1 MFLSGIMRTGI
12 LLLLI
17 GVGILVCLV
26 IPRIFEPRKMSI
38 RKEVPTTMD
47 TKQPKNVFDSP
58 LAGMWYD
65 ADAKTLAA
73 EIDRYIADADT
84 EPLENVQALVLP
96 HAGYRYSGSVAAFG
110 LKAAGGKQ
118 YKRVIVMGPSHRAFM
133 DGYAHVSN
141 ATHIA
146 TPLGEVPLDLE
157 AIEHLL
163 KHPEFRVVRNV
174 DASEHSV
181 QIQLPLLQRALD
193 EFQLVPIVVGT
204 VDDAAIKRMATILLD
219 IVTPDTL
226 VIASSDFTHYGA
238 NFGYRPFEDHI
249 LENLEKLDL
258 GAWEHIRDKDVAGFK
273 QYVDKTRAT
282 ICGRHPISILL
293 SMLPA
298 DSEAHLLK
306 YDTSGRMTGDAETS
320 VSYLSLAFTG
330 VWTQKEAAP
339 DVPETAEAAL
349 SPQDKK
355 RLLTLARSML
365 ETYIKTGKKA
375 APEDL
380 EVEITPAMRQT
391 MGAFVTLTLNG
402 QLRGCIGEIFPRRP
416 LYEAVMERA
425 IDAGVNDPRF
435 RPVTEKELPM
445 LEYEISALT
454 PPVPVNSYRDI
465 VIGKHGMVIQK
476 NGYSAVFLPQV
487 APEQHWTLEETLTH
501 LSLKAGL
508 PADGWKEGATWT
520 VFEAIVFSDH
530 D

>member
-1 MFLSGIMRTGI
+1 MSRKIIRRVAFPLRLLAAAVLG
-12 LLLLI
+12 LLLPQRMPQTAAI
-17 GVGILVCLV
+17 DT
-26 IPRIFEPRKMSI
+26 EKA
-38 RKEVPTTMD
+38 ETTMN
-47 TKQPKNVFDSP
+47 TKQAKNVLDSP

-84 EPLENVQALVLP
+84 RPLDTVQALVLP
-96 HAGYRYSGSVAAFG
+96 HAGYRYSGAAAASG
-110 LKAAGGKQ
+110 LKAAGGRP

-133 DGYAHVSN
+133 DGYAHVSD

-146 TPLGEVPLDLE
+146 TPLGEVPLDLD
-157 AIEHLL
+157 AIAALL

-174 DASEHSV
+174 DASEHCV
-181 QIQLPLLQRALD
+181 QIQLPLLQRTLKT
-193 EFQLVPIVVGT
+193 FQLVPIVVGT
-204 VDDAAIKRMATILLD
+204 VDDGAVKRMATILLD

-238 NFGYRPFEDHI
+238 SFGYKPFDDNI
-249 LENLEKLDL
+249 LENLKQLDL
-258 GAWEHIRDKDVAGFK
+258 GAWEHIQKKDAAGFK
-273 QYVDKTRAT
+273 RYVDDTGAT

-293 SMLPA
+293 SMLPGA
-298 DSEAHLLK
+298 SEAQLLN
-306 YDTSGRMTGDAETS
+306 YDTSGRMTGDTSTS
-320 VSYLSLAFTG
+320 VSYMSIAFTG
-330 VWTQKEAAP
+330 LWPEKKTAP
-339 DVPETAEAAL
+339 ESAGVSEDPL
-349 SPQDKK
+349 PSQDKA
-355 RLLTLARSML
+355 LLLKLARGVL
-365 ETYIKTGKKA
+365 ESYIKTGKKA
-375 APEDL
+375 QPEDL
-380 EVEITPAMRQT
+380 GIEITPAMRPT

-435 RPVTEKELPM
+435 NMVTEKELPM

-454 PPVPVNSYRDI
+454 PPVPVNSYQDI

-476 NGYSAVFLPQV
+476 HGRSAVFLPQV

-501 LSLKAGL
+501 LALKAGL
-508 PADGWKEGATWT
+508 PQDAWKEGATWT